1 MIIKKIILDNFRNY
15 GRLELEVGPSVNI
28 IYGNNAQGKT
38 NIIEAINVC
47 STTSS
52 HRVNRDNE
60 LVMFNKSYY
69 SAELILHDEVYG
81 TDMDL
86 KASFYLDKDDIPK
99 GKKPG
104 RELFQDGAPIRKI
117 SDYIGVCNT
126 VIFAPE
132 DLNLV
137 KGAPSGRRR
146 FFNMLISKVSPT
158 YMDLISN
165 ANKAIKRK
173 NDLLK
178 TYGGRIDNINDND
191 LDLWDFYISDTSAD
205 LILFRYRY
213 ALLLSK
219 KASMHHSVISGGKE
233 NLTVEYDTITDV
245 KDLLKRL
252 LDDNGMFDLYVEG
265 RASEA
270 ILSDIRRK
278 LSDLIYKKLKAS
290 RKKEVEKGISL
301 IGVHRDDLD
310 IRLNGVSMRSFGSQG
325 QQRSASLSLKLAELE
340 IIREMVSNSPILL
353 LDDVFSELDSGRRT
367 SLLAGM
373 KGAQIFITCTDKTYI
388 ENEMTGL
395 LMDGVKPTYIRVEN
409 GCVFV
414 DN

>member
-1 MIIKKIILDNFRNY
+1 
-15 GRLELEVGPSVNI
+15 
-28 IYGNNAQGKT
+28 
-38 NIIEAINVC
+38 
-47 STTSS
+47 
-52 HRVNRDNE
+52 
-60 LVMFNKSYY
+60 
-69 SAELILHDEVYG
+69 
-81 TDMDL
+81 
-86 KASFYLDKDDIPK
+86 
-99 GKKPG
+99 
-104 RELFQDGAPIRKI
+104 
-117 SDYIGVCNT
+117 
-126 VIFAPE
+126 
-132 DLNLV
+132 
-137 KGAPSGRRR
+137 
-146 FFNMLISKVSPT
+146 
-158 YMDLISN
+158 
-165 ANKAIKRK
+165 
-173 NDLLK
+173 
-178 TYGGRIDNINDND
+178 
-191 LDLWDFYISDTSAD
+191 
-205 LILFRYRY
+205 
-213 ALLLSK
+213 
-219 KASMHHSVISGGKE
+219 MHHSVISGGKE

-270 ILSDIRRK
+270 ILSNIRRK